1 MSIVTIA
8 TLARCS
14 SRVCDSA
21 NGDWWFSRARA
32 PGLRPTADLSALS
45 AQRSAEFNPGGT
57 ATERESTT
65 VKSLVELLTG
75 RLLWWLVSLGLTPSR
90 WPGSG
95 CGTGIL
101 EVKGRRSGVL
111 RSLLVTWVEHDGERY
126 LVTMPGQEPQWVK
139 NMRAAGGEV
148 VLRHGNGRNQVHLQ
162 ELPANERAP
171 VLQAWYRVT
180 GLSGPPRRHF
190 KLGRSAAI
198 EEFERIAADHPV
210 FRIEPI
216 PGGR

>member
-1 MSIVTIA
+1 MTM
-8 TLARCS
+8 
-14 SRVCDSA
+14 
-21 NGDWWFSRARA
+21 
-32 PGLRPTADLSALS
+32 
-45 AQRSAEFNPGGT
+45 
-57 ATERESTT
+57 
-65 VKSLVELLTG
+65 KSLVELLTG

-95 CGTGIL
+95 CGTAIL

-111 RSLLVTWVEHDGERY
+111 RSLLVTWVEYDGERY

-180 GLSGPPRRHF
+180 VLSGPPRRHF